1 MKPIHYWIAGLM
13 FALSLVNY
21 FDRTILSV
29 AAPGIMREFSLTPT
43 QMGVVFSAFQISYT
57 LLMAPGGRW
66 ADRFGPRNVLTVM
79 AVGAG
84 LLTALMPL
92 GGRPGLGS
100 LIGVVPALVIVRL
113 GFGAF
118 TAPLYPATGR
128 MNANWIPARH
138 RTRVQALANSGA
150 GFGGAVSP
158 LLFSAMIN
166 KLGWRQSFVMAGLAS
181 IAIGVVWFF
190 SVRDRPT
197 AAEAV
202 APKWGLLLK
211 DRNMRWLIVGFAA
224 IDYFEYIFFFWLYYY
239 LGEVRQLSPA
249 DTAFYTT
256 IPFVAWVV
264 MMPFGGWVTDVL
276 AARFGAKVGMR
287 SIAAGSMLC
296 SVVCLIAALNV
307 GDTKTLVALLSLA
320 FGFCSIADVVYWSAV
335 ISISGSQV
343 GAACGLM
350 NTGGNLGGGI
360 APLLTPIIAG
370 AYGWSA
376 ALYFGGGVALISLYS
391 WLFIDASRPCDLGGE
406 VDAAGQS
413 G

>member
-1 MKPIHYWIAGLM
+1 M
-13 FALSLVNY
+13 FAFSLVNY

-29 AAPGIMREFSLTPT
+29 AAPVMMKEFSLSPT

-66 ADRFGPRNVLTVM
+66 VDQFGPRNVLTIM
-79 AVGAG
+79 GLGAG
-84 LLTALMPL
+84 LLTSLMPL
-92 GGRPGLGS
+92 GGAPGLGS

-113 GFGAF
+113 GFGIF
-118 TAPLYPATGR
+118 TAPLFPATGR

-138 RTRVQALANSGA
+138 RTRVQGLVNSGA

-158 LLFSAMIN
+158 LLFSAMIGRF
-166 KLGWRQSFVMAGLAS
+166 GWRQSFVMAGVAS
-181 IAIGVVWFF
+181 IALALVWFF
-190 SVRDRPT
+190 TVRDRPT
-197 AAEAV
+197 AAAV
-202 APKWGLLLK
+202 VGPKWRLLLK
-211 DRNMRWLIVGFAA
+211 DRNIRWLIVGFAA
-224 IDYFEYIFFFWLYYY
+224 VDYFEYIFFFWLYYY
-239 LGEVRQLSPA
+239 LGEVRKLTSA

-264 MMPFGGWVTDVL
+264 MMPLGGWAADLLV
-276 AARFGAKVGMR
+276 ARFGSKVGMR
-287 SIAAGSMLC
+287 SIAVGSMLC
-296 SVVCLIAALNV
+296 SVVCLMGALNA

-335 ISISGSQV
+335 ITISGSQV

-360 APLLTPIIAG
+360 APVLTPIIAS

-376 ALYFGGGVALISLYS
+376 GLCFGGLVALIALIA
-391 WLFIDASRPCDLGGE
+391 WLFIDPSRPCDLGSE
-406 VDAAGQS
+406 AEAAEQS
-413 G
+413 V

>member
-1 MKPIHYWIAGLM
+1 MM
-13 FALSLVNY
+13 FAFSLVNY

-29 AAPGIMREFSLTPT
+29 AAPGMMKEFSLSPT

-66 ADRFGPRNVLTVM
+66 ADQFGPRNVLTIM
-79 AVGAG
+79 GLGAG

-92 GGRPGLGS
+92 GGTPGLGS

-128 MNANWIPARH
+128 MNASSIPAHH
-138 RTRVQALANSGA
+138 RTRIQGLVNSGA

-158 LLFSAMIN
+158 MLFSAMIGRF
-166 KLGWRQSFVMAGLAS
+166 GWRQSFVMAGMAS
-181 IAIGVVWFF
+181 IAVALVWFF
-190 SVRDRPT
+190 TVRDRP
-197 AAEAV
+197 AADAV
-202 APKWGLLLK
+202 MAPKWGLLLK
-211 DRNMRWLIVGFAA
+211 DRNMRWLVVGFAA
-224 IDYFEYIFFFWLYYY
+224 VCYFEYIFFFWLYYY
-239 LGEVRQLSPA
+239 LGEVRKLSPA

-264 MMPFGGWVTDVL
+264 MMPLGGWVTDLL
-276 AARFGAKVGMR
+276 AARFGSKAGMR
-287 SIAAGSMLC
+287 SIAVGSMLC
-296 SVVCLIAALNV
+296 SVVCLMAALNA
-307 GDTKTLVALLSLA
+307 GDTRTLVALLSLA

-335 ISISGSQV
+335 ISISGSQA

-360 APLLTPIIAG
+360 APILTPIIAG

-376 ALYFGGGVALISLYS
+376 GLYFGGLVALIGLFA
-391 WLFIDASRPCDLGGE
+391 WLFIDPSSSCDLHSE
-406 VDAAGQS
+406 PEAAERKAG
-413 G
+413 